1 MAISAMTDERIAV
14 GLTTLDSEFGY
25 LLETKGI
32 SEKIRGAFGHLG
44 IRRTAI
50 FARLA
55 ATDAKFR
62 EMLNKRLGLNEE
74 EPMEDT
80 VQVAQLVDVWEAARD
95 RIAKQTALESQTA
108 AEGLPQIMPKGQNIS
123 MRRAYESAFVEV
135 DDDEYLANDYLSW
148 HAEQLKTTNSE
159 QSR

>member
-1 MAISAMTDERIAV
+1 M
-14 GLTTLDSEFGY
+14 
-25 LLETKGI
+25 K
-32 SEKIRGAFGHLG
+32 
-44 IRRTAI
+44 
-50 FARLA
+50 
-55 ATDAKFR
+55 
-62 EMLNKRLGLNEE
+62 
-74 EPMEDT
+74 DT